1 MGTCERKLGKVTHTH
16 MPPPHMHTRTHMH
29 THAHTCM
36 QARGFL
42 VLVFDHWALGL
53 HVGKCFKNTP
63 CFSKNRGKTVLKFS
77 QKICVNAQIRT
88 RTLMVFFFVLW
99 LDQMTSYVA
108 PLL

>member
-1 MGTCERKLGKVTHTH
+1 
-16 MPPPHMHTRTHMH
+16 MHTRTHMH
-29 THAHTCM
+29 TCTHV

-53 HVGKCFKNTP
+53 HVRKRFKNTP
-63 CFSKNRGKTVLKFS
+63 FFSKNRGKTVLKFS

-88 RTLMVFFFVLW
+88 RTLVVFFFVLW
-99 LDQMTSYVA
+99 LDQMTSYAA